1 MNTKANSNNKVQAQK
16 NKRVTGD
23 NEEEEFTLLT
33 DSLKSI
39 DSLYEMRFIQ
49 KISRPVEKRVKD

>member
-33 DSLKSI
+33 DSLKLI
-39 DSLYEMRFIQ
+39 DSLYEMRFI
-49 KISRPVEKRVKD
+49 